1 VPNNFISPKAIFPW
15 QLAIWQQLWQ
25 TRLQNRLAHALLFV
39 GIDGIGKKQFAQ
51 ALANAVL
58 CANTTPDGEWCGTCH
73 TCRMISAKTHPDLV
87 FVEPEELGKAI
98 SVDQVRAV
106 MQAVCETTLKGGYR
120 VIIIHPATSMNVNA
134 ANALL
139 KTLEEP
145 APKTLL
151 ILLSNQSLRIPA
163 TVISRCQ
170 KIQFARPE
178 HNQAISWLNEQVID
192 NKIDTQLL
200 LKLAHGAPLKALAL
214 IDRDLLTLRQDM
226 YENFYSLTKGEADP
240 VQLAAKWQE
249 MDQISVVDL
258 LLSWLTDLLRYKMT
272 YDHAHLVNVD
282 HKNEIMK
289 VSVSLL
295 QSNLIAYIDEVQQKR
310 ADLLS
315 AVNLNK
321 QLFLEDLF
329 IRWTNYVPG

>member
-1 VPNNFISPKAIFPW
+1 
-15 QLAIWQQLWQ
+15 
-25 TRLQNRLAHALLFV
+25 
-39 GIDGIGKKQFAQ
+39 
-51 ALANAVL
+51 
-58 CANTTPDGEWCGTCH
+58 
-73 TCRMISAKTHPDLV
+73 
-87 FVEPEELGKAI
+87 
-98 SVDQVRAV
+98 
-106 MQAVCETTLKGGYR
+106 
-120 VIIIHPATSMNVNA
+120 
-134 ANALL
+134 
-139 KTLEEP
+139 
-145 APKTLL
+145 
-151 ILLSNQSLRIPA
+151 
-163 TVISRCQ
+163 
-170 KIQFARPE
+170 
-178 HNQAISWLNEQVID
+178 
-192 NKIDTQLL
+192 
-200 LKLAHGAPLKALAL
+200 
-214 IDRDLLTLRQDM
+214 
-226 YENFYSLTKGEADP
+226 
-240 VQLAAKWQE
+240 